1 MNGGVHFL
9 HFQQEIP
16 LWGKFGPKNQ
26 NYQFKVKFGAETNS
40 NMVNSMVIFTFL
52 FSTQNSLFWENLIQ
66 KIKNVS
72 FNWNLV
78 PWLIRRCTI
87 QWNCS
92 MFLFPTGNTLFFG
105 RFDSKSQNCYSKL
118 KFCTLHPGHNIL
130 ELVNNLVL
138 IQITKSETILDI

>member
-9 HFQQEIP
+9 HFRQEIP

-40 NMVNSMVIFTFL
+40 NMVNSMVIFIFL
-52 FSTQNSLFWENLIQ
+52 FSTQNSLFWENLVQ
-66 KIKNVS
+66 KIKNFS

-78 PWLIRRCTI
+78 PWLIQRCTI

-92 MFLFPTGNTLFFG
+92 MFLFPTGNTLFLA
-105 RFDSKSQNCYSKL
+105 D
-118 KFCTLHPGHNIL
+118 
-130 ELVNNLVL
+130 L
-138 IQITKSETILDI
+138 IQKVKIASLSWNFVPYTLVIIFWNLLII